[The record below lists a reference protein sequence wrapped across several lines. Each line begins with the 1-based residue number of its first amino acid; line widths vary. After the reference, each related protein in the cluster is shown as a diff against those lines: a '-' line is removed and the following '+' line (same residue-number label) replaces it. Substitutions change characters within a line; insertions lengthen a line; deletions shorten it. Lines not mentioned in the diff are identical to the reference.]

1 MQFVTWKVFV
11 SVFAFAENGL
21 QYSICLGMSQLV
33 CYPSQSLNSVKVGL
47 FRNGQMSRDVKGDE
61 QLDDYILMFWAP

>member
-1 MQFVTWKVFV
+1 
-11 SVFAFAENGL
+11 
-21 QYSICLGMSQLV
+21 
-33 CYPSQSLNSVKVGL
+33 L